1 MFLLYEG
8 WPGRTGSGRSG
19 GENECGVYVR
29 EGGQCVVC
37 EFCVHGWVCALV
49 GGGGSEDEKLAKVL
63 MKESL
68 CEALFCLE
76 SGSKLWKAIW

>member
-1 MFLLYEG
+1 MTVRYMCGKEVNVLCANFACMG
-8 WPGRTGSGRSG
+8 GR
-19 GENECGVYVR
+19 VR
-29 EGGQCVVC
+29 W
-37 EFCVHGWVCALV
+37 WV
-49 GGGGSEDEKLAKVL
+49 GGGSEDEKPAKVL